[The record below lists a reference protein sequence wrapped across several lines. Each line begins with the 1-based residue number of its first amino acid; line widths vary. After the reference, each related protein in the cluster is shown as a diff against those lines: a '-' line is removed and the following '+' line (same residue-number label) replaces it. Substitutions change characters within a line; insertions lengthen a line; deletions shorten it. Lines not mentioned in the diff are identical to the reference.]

1 MKMKKIKKLL
11 KLSKKLDKTLDEF
24 SFNLRTH
31 LKETYSEEIAKNV
44 FDVARDKVLDLL
56 NVKQDVMTFL
66 RSSEK
71 SDYDKLVENGVA
83 Q

>member
-1 MKMKKIKKLL
+1 MKMKKINKLL
-11 KLSKKLDKTLDEF
+11 KLSKKLDKTLDKF
-24 SFNLRTH
+24 SLNLRTY
-31 LKETYSEEIAKNV
+31 LIKTYSEEVSRNV
-44 FDVARDKVLDLL
+44 FDVARDTVLDLL
-56 NVKQDVMTFL
+56 NVKRDVMTFL